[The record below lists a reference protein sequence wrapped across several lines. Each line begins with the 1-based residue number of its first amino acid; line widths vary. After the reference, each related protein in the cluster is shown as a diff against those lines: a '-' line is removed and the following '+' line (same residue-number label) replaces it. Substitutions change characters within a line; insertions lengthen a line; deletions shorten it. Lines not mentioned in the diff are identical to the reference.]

1 MRPWIRAA
9 LASGSLLVTIP
20 EGLGSG
26 AQDWPVPLACYLDG
40 VNTANL
46 EATVACFE
54 EAAIVDDVGR
64 KFVGLNAIRGW
75 LDNEVMD
82 GALEI
87 ESCEVSENQSRL
99 NCIVHFSPAGS
110 AGFRAR
116 YIFETRGNQIVA
128 MTLRYLEDGQ

>member
-26 AQDWPVPLACYLDG
+26 TQDRPVPLACYLDG

-54 EAAIVDDVGR
+54 
-64 KFVGLNAIRGW
+64 
-75 LDNEVMD
+75 
-82 GALEI
+82 
-87 ESCEVSENQSRL
+87 
-99 NCIVHFSPAGS
+99 
-110 AGFRAR
+110 
-116 YIFETRGNQIVA
+116 
-128 MTLRYLEDGQ
+128 